1 MILDATTWEKR
12 RGNDGE
18 AETPALESARRGQD
32 EPFAQAVGRIEVQ
45 LGSGKA
51 LISTGTLIA
60 PNIVLTAAHCVD
72 KINQAHD
79 GFFTLGKVRSKIVDV
94 DMPTTYLIKMLKGSA
109 ISYEED
115 DIAVIKLETSIDLE
129 SYPILNYDDT
139 AERIANTINAG
150 RVPKFIGVSAGIMT
164 KNGSPSSTHSCR
176 HIGVFMMR
184 KTQGH
189 SKGRLEAES
198 WIPVDYKPKSINLG
212 LDGKVY
218 VPEFSY
224 SFKRDQTFLHATLRG
239 GDSGGPLLAKIDG
252 KMVVVGVAGGQIFND
267 AYDSKKQQ
275 FVPAKTFRD
284 CWTSL
289 YPHKSFIETAIEKFS
304 K

>member
-1 MILDATTWEKR
+1 MFCKIICVLVSSFSLSHAMILDATTWEKR

-184 KTQGH
+184 KLKDIQRVVL
-189 SKGRLEAES
+189 RL
-198 WIPVDYKPKSINLG
+198 NLG
-212 LDGKVY
+212 
-218 VPEFSY
+218 
-224 SFKRDQTFLHATLRG
+224 FLWTTNQN
-239 GDSGGPLLAKIDG
+239 LLILAL
-252 KMVVVGVAGGQIFND
+252 MVRCMFLSLVIASNEIRHFFMQPYEVVTVAD
-267 AYDSKKQQ
+267 
-275 FVPAKTFRD
+275 
-284 CWTSL
+284 L
-289 YPHKSFIETAIEKFS
+289 YWQK
-304 K
+304 